1 MAYTLEI
8 SYFNSIVLKPET
20 GIVQLPLD
28 ANGSFIATE
37 TLSGDA
43 KAGDYHIEESRIKG
57 GFNEDSMG
65 FGVKAYITD
74 ENYDIN
80 HRSNAMIFSGVFNT
94 KTGVNNTNQFNS
106 SQPITRAV
114 DIADGSIQKLYS
126 EDTNLIIFQEDKVNR
141 ALIDKDAIFT
151 AEGQALTVSGA
162 KVIGQI
168 IPYSGRFG
176 ISKNPESFAVYG
188 RRKYFVDK
196 SRSAVLRLSQDGI
209 TTISEYGMS
218 DYFKDNIKKYGVI
231 YGAFDEH
238 NKKYTVS
245 LQEGTDQDDDATLSF
260 DDRING
266 WVSFYSYI
274 PNFSFSL
281 NTKYY
286 TFNNID
292 IYEHYANELRN
303 VFYGRPFVSTI
314 DLVSNQSPSL
324 VKNFHTINYEGTTG
338 WKMNTSVTDSG
349 DAAYTVLAND
359 TSVSASTIPVNFVRK
374 ENKYYGHLRNNTPT
388 NYSGQVVGI
397 DVSGIKG
404 FFTKVQLENNKTTQA
419 ELFSVSHNAVFSSS

>member
-1 MAYTLEI
+1 
-8 SYFNSIVLKPET
+8 
-20 GIVQLPLD
+20 
-28 ANGSFIATE
+28 
-37 TLSGDA
+37 
-43 KAGDYHIEESRIKG
+43 
-57 GFNEDSMG
+57 MG

-80 HRSNAMIFSGVFNT
+80 HRSNAMIFSGIFNT
-94 KTGVNNTNQFNS
+94 RTGVNNTNQFNS

-168 IPYSGRFG
+168 IPYTGRFG

-338 WKMNTSVTDSG
+338 WKMNTSITDSG